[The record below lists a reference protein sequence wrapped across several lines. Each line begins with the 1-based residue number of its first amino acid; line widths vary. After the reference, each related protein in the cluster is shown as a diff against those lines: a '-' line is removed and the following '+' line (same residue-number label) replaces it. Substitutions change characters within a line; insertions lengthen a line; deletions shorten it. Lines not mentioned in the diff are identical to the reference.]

1 MVAGAGG
8 GAAAA
13 KKKKKM
19 GEEKLIIRSEKVR
32 FIDILSLLLLRRPI
46 TSYHFVEAGDATAAG
61 ELGSTPGEWLVALT
75 EIVQKA
81 LAAAY
86 YPAKYLGAA
95 VEFFLNFVSL
105 NGGLLGILWNI
116 VRFKLVIPL
125 NREAPNFRSMI
136 AMIDGRTELKPMK
149 PAAAGLDDEDLES
162 GGCAAD
168 VPLIRRHYV
177 DGERLLAE
185 QYSISEVTV
194 MAAKIAYENAA
205 YIENVV
211 NNVWKFNFVGFY
223 SCWNKFIGSETTQ
236 AFVMTERAKDA
247 AAIVVAFRGTE
258 PFNMQD
264 WSTDVNLSWLG
275 MGAMGHVHVGFLK
288 ALGLQEVDGNDAGRA
303 FPRDPPAA
311 ASLAGKS
318 FAYYKLRD
326 VLRDQLRRHPNAR
339 VVVTGHSLGGAL
351 AAAFPALL
359 AFHGEADVV
368 SRLAAVHT
376 YGQPRVGDATFAGF
390 LSSNAATPATVSSL
404 RVVYRYDIVP
414 RVPFDVPPVA
424 DFRHGGTCVYYDG
437 WYAGRTLTAGED
449 APNKN
454 YFNPRYIV
462 SMYGNAW
469 GDMFKAMFLWAKE
482 GKDYR
487 EGAVSIVYRTAG
499 LLFPGLASHS
509 PRDYVNAIRLGRV
522 APKEA

>member
-1 MVAGAGG
+1 MGYYPSE
-8 GAAAA
+8 
-13 KKKKKM
+13 KKKM
-19 GEEKLIIRSEKVR
+19 GEEKLIINSEKVR
-32 FIDILSLLLLRRPI
+32 FIDILSLLLLRRPLA
-46 TSYHFVEAGDATAAG
+46 SYHFVDAGDGNSG
-61 ELGSTPGEWLVALT
+61 ELGSAPGEWFVALT
-75 EIVQKA
+75 EIIQKA

-86 YPAKYLGAA
+86 YPAKYLGIV
-95 VEFFLNFVSL
+95 VEFFLNFVAL
-105 NGGLLGILWNI
+105 NGGLIGIVWNI
-116 VRFKLVIPL
+116 FRCKLVIPL

-149 PAAAGLDDEDLES
+149 PTTAGVNDDLES

-168 VPLIRRHYV
+168 SPLIIRHQCL
-177 DGERLLAE
+177 DGEHLLAGE
-185 QYSISEVTV
+185 QYSLSEVTV

-223 SCWNKFIGSETTQ
+223 SCWNKFVGSETTQ

-247 AAIVVAFRGTE
+247 SLILVAFRGTE

-275 MGAMGHVHVGFLK
+275 MGPMGHVHVGFLK
-288 ALGLQEVDGNDAGRA
+288 ALGLQEVDGKDATRA
-303 FPRDPPAA
+303 FPRQLPTN
-311 ASLAGKS
+311 AGHDKPV
-318 FAYYKLRD
+318 AYYKLRD
-326 VLRDQLRRHPNAR
+326 VVRDAARRHPNAR

-351 AAAFPALL
+351 AAAFPSLL
-359 AFHGEADVV
+359 AFHGEADLLA
-368 SRLAAVHT
+368 RLSAVHT
-376 YGQPRVGDATFAGF
+376 YGSPRVGDATFSSF
-390 LSSNAATPATVSSL
+390 LATAPGISSNTLSSL

-414 RVPFDVPPVA
+414 RVPFDAPPVA
-424 DFRHGGTCVYYDG
+424 DYRHGGRCVYYDG
-437 WYAGRTLTAGED
+437 WYAGKELAAGED

-454 YFNPRYIV
+454 YFDPRYLM

-469 GDMFKAMFLWAKE
+469 GDLIKAIFLGWKE
-482 GKDYR
+482 GKDFR
-487 EGAVSIVYRTAG
+487 EGIVSIVYRAAG
-499 LLFPGLASHS
+499 VLFPGLASHS

>member
-1 MVAGAGG
+1 MVAGGG
-8 GAAAA
+8 GAAA
-13 KKKKKM
+13 KM

-46 TSYHFVEAGDATAAG
+46 TSYHFVEAGDATAG
-61 ELGSTPGEWLVALT
+61 DLDSTPGEWFVALT
-75 EIVQKA
+75 EIIQKV

-86 YPAKYLGAA
+86 YPAKYLGIA
-95 VEFFLNFVSL
+95 VEFLLNFVSL
-105 NGGLLGILWNI
+105 NGGLLGIVWNI
-116 VRFKLVIPL
+116 FRCKLVIPL

-149 PAAAGLDDEDLES
+149 PAAATGVDEDLES
-162 GGCAAD
+162 GGCADDA
-168 VPLIRRHYV
+168 PLIRQQYI
-177 DGERLLAE
+177 DGEHLLGV

-223 SCWNKFIGSETTQ
+223 SCWNKFIGSDTTQ
-236 AFVMTERAKDA
+236 AFVMTERAEDA
-247 AAIVVAFRGTE
+247 AVIMVAFRGTE

-264 WSTDVNLSWLG
+264 WSTDINLSWLD

-288 ALGLQEVDGNDAGRA
+288 ALGLQEVDGKDAARA
-303 FPRDPPAA
+303 FPRDPPATA
-311 ASLAGKS
+311 APRGKIA
-318 FAYYKLRD
+318 AYYKLRD
-326 VLRDQLRRHPNAR
+326 VVRDQLKKHQNAR

-359 AFHGEADVV
+359 AFHGEADVLA
-368 SRLAAVHT
+368 RLAAVHT
-376 YGQPRVGDATFAGF
+376 YGQPRVGDATFAGYF
-390 LSSNAATPATVSSL
+390 ATAASTAV

-414 RVPFDVPPVA
+414 RVPFDIPKVA
-424 DFRHGGTCVYYDG
+424 EFRHGGACVYYDG
-437 WYAGRTLTAGED
+437 WYAGRTLAAGED

-454 YFNPRYIV
+454 YFNPKYV
-462 SMYGNAW
+462 LSMYGNAW
-469 GDMFKAMFLWAKE
+469 GDLFKGMFLWVKE

-487 EGAVSIVYRTAG
+487 EGAVSIVFRAAG